1 MKNLINRF
9 VLAFVVSSMA
19 FVACSVDEKKT
30 SDQTGADVINSQQI
44 DSTGSSMQLNPAEEV
59 VNDAKSTEVTP
70 DMARNELN
78 GGYVRRVTMHIYFF
92 PLEEMM
98 NKTISFDA
106 QGTELYKHGVA
117 KRDENG
123 RVKSTIVRENESYIK
138 ETFTYVESS
147 RLAYRE
153 EVAGFVD
160 PEEGD
165 VIEARDY
172 RHYYYA
178 NKTNNPEGV
187 FSICCQDI
195 CPAYTEYN
203 YLEFDKF
210 GNWIKR
216 EAIYYMFD
224 YTSAYVGQ
232 YDNLLQKLDDV
243 DPDYKKNKVEPQL
256 ISLIKKSCT
265 RPEKMTETRK
275 IEYFE

>member
-78 GGYVRRVTMHIYFF
+78 GGAVRRVTMHIYS
-92 PLEEMM
+92 PLYNMT
-98 NKTISFDA
+98 NKTISFDT
-106 QGTELYKHGVA
+106 QGTQLYKHGVA
-117 KRDENG
+117 KRDEKG
-123 RVKSTIVRENESYIK
+123 RVKSTIVKEKDYLE
-138 ETFTYVESS
+138 ETFAYVESS
-147 RLAYRE
+147 RLAYGE
-153 EVAGFVD
+153 EVEGFVD
-160 PEEGD
+160 PIEG
-165 VIEARDY
+165 VVLEAGDY

-178 NKTNNPEGV
+178 DNTNNPEGM

-203 YLEFDKF
+203 YLEFDKL

-216 EAIYYMFD
+216 EAICYTFD
-224 YTSAYVGQ
+224 YTSAFVGQ
-232 YDNLLQKLDDV
+232 YENLIQNLDDV
-243 DPDYKKNKVEPQL
+243 YPDYKKNKVEPQL
-256 ISLIKKSCT
+256 ISLIKKSCK